1 MSHSTEIANEF
12 IRRSIRDN
20 KPLTQ
25 MQLQKLVYIS
35 HGWNLAINGEALTH
49 DNVQAWDYG
58 PVYPDLWE
66 ALKGYGRSQ
75 ITREII
81 ASDYG
86 IGLFFEDPNQVCNAT
101 LTPDE
106 EQVINEIYDQYSG
119 LHAFQLSALTHQ
131 EDTPWHTVFV
141 RQNQRRGNI
150 NNESIQA
157 HFLQLGNN

>member
-1 MSHSTEIANEF
+1 MAHSTEIANEF
-12 IRRSIRDN
+12 IRRSLEED

-35 HGWNLAINGEALTH
+35 HGWNLAINGDALTD

-66 ALKGYGRSQ
+66 ALRGYGRGK
-75 ITREII
+75 ITREIK

-86 IGLFFEDPNQVCNAT
+86 FGLFFEDPSQICNAD
-101 LTPDE
+101 LNPNQ

-131 EDTPWHTVFV
+131 EDTPWYNVFV
-141 RQNQRRGNI
+141 AQNHRRGNI
-150 NNESIQA
+150 DNESIRS
-157 HFLQLGNN
+157 HFLQLGNR